1 MIAPTSS
8 HPGTPPM
15 SPVELIASLL
25 GVIAVWLTVRQ
36 NPWCWPVGLAMV
48 SLYAW
53 FFLDARLYSQVLLHC
68 VFAAMQLY
76 GWWAWT
82 RGATD
87 ERGRPVTRASGRE
100 VSIGIASAAFGS
112 LLLGS
117 AMANFTEAAFPWI
130 DATLT
135 AFSLLAQL
143 WMALKRLQCWMLW
156 IAVDVLFVG
165 FFSYQGYWLTAGLY
179 ALFTGFAI
187 MGLRQ
192 WRMALVTAR

>member
-1 MIAPTSS
+1 MSS
-8 HPGTPPM
+8 L
-15 SPVELIASLL
+15 ELIASLL

-36 NPWCWPVGLAMV
+36 NPWCWPIGLGMV
-48 SLYAW
+48 SLYTW
-53 FFLDARLYSQVLLHC
+53 FFFDARLYSQVLLHS

-82 RGATD
+82 RGAAG
-87 ERGRPVTRASGRE
+87 EHGRPVTGASPRE
-100 VSIGIASAAFGS
+100 VAIGIACAVLGS

-117 AMANFTEAAFPWI
+117 AMASFTEAAVPWI

-143 WMALKRLQCWMLW
+143 WMALKRLQCWVLW
-156 IAVDVLFVG
+156 IVVDVLFVA

-179 ALFTGFAI
+179 ALFTGLAV
-187 MGLRQ
+187 MGLRE
-192 WRMALVTAR
+192 WRMARVATR

>member
-1 MIAPTSS
+1 MSS
-8 HPGTPPM
+8 L
-15 SPVELIASLL
+15 ELIASLL

-36 NPWCWPVGLAMV
+36 NPWCWPIGLGMV

-53 FFLDARLYSQVLLHC
+53 FFFEANLYSQVLLHS

-82 RGATD
+82 RGATG
-87 ERGRPVTRASGRE
+87 ERGRPVTRANSRE
-100 VSIGIASAAFGS
+100 VSIGIGSAMLAS

-117 AMANFTEAAFPWI
+117 AMANFTGAAFPWI

-143 WMALKRLQCWMLW
+143 WMALKRLQCWTLW
-156 IAVDVLFVG
+156 IVVDVLFIG
-165 FFSYQGYWLTAGLY
+165 FFSHQGYWLTAGLY
-179 ALFTGFAI
+179 ALFTGLAV
-187 MGLRQ
+187 MGLRE
-192 WRMALVTAR
+192 WRTALVTR

>member
-1 MIAPTSS
+1 
-8 HPGTPPM
+8 M
-15 SPVELIASLL
+15 SALELIASLL

-36 NPWCWPVGLAMV
+36 NPWCWPIGLGMV

-53 FFLDARLYSQVLLHC
+53 LFFDAQLYSQVLLHS

-82 RGATD
+82 QGATD
-87 ERGRPVTRASGRE
+87 EHGRPVTRGSPRE
-100 VSIGIASAAFGS
+100 VAIGIACAVLVS

-117 AMANFTEAAFPWI
+117 AMASFTEAAFPWI

-143 WMALKRLQCWMLW
+143 WMALKRLQCWPLW
-156 IAVDVLFVG
+156 IVVDALFVG
-165 FFSYQGYWLTAGLY
+165 FFSFQGYWLTAGLY
-179 ALFTGFAI
+179 ALFTALAV
-187 MGLRQ
+187 MGLRE
-192 WRMALVTAR
+192 WRATLVAAQ

>member
-1 MIAPTSS
+1 MSS
-8 HPGTPPM
+8 L
-15 SPVELIASLL
+15 ELIASLL

-36 NPWCWPVGLAMV
+36 NPWCWPIGLGMV

-53 FFLDARLYSQVLLHC
+53 FFLDARLYSQVLLHS

-82 RGATD
+82 RGA
-87 ERGRPVTRASGRE
+87 EGKHGSPVTGASPRE
-100 VSIGIASAAFGS
+100 VAIGIACAALGS

-117 AMANFTEAAFPWI
+117 AMASFTEAAFPWI
-130 DATLT
+130 DAALT

-143 WMALKRLQCWMLW
+143 WMALKRLQCWVLW
-156 IAVDVLFVG
+156 IVVDVLFIG

-179 ALFTGFAI
+179 ALFTGLAI
-187 MGLRQ
+187 MGLRE
-192 WRMALVTAR
+192 WRTALVATR